1 SNRRETNPLIPV
13 AIIGRPVVWMS
24 LADPIWASGQASRV
38 KGRTHDRIR
47 TNASILKTYLN
58 PTGRPHMG
66 HRVRLIPPQYVKP
79 FVKRAKNDR
88 NDAEA
93 ISEAAS
99 RPTMRSVVVKTVD
112 QQADGI
118 NHPQTS

>member
-1 SNRRETNPLIPV
+1 MAIGRTDERQNPLIPV

-58 PTGRPHMG
+58 PTGRPHMVFRRSADACAQSSG
-66 HRVRLIPPQYVKP
+66 AVLQSARPVECGVHAAGASGDCAGRR
-79 FVKRAKNDR
+79 FRTRA
-88 NDAEA
+88 
-93 ISEAAS
+93 
-99 RPTMRSVVVKTVD
+99 
-112 QQADGI
+112 
-118 NHPQTS
+118 

>member
-1 SNRRETNPLIPV
+1 MAIGRTDERQNPLIPV

-58 PTGRPHMG
+58 PTGRPHMVFRRSADACAQSSGRFFKVNAACMPQG
-66 HRVRLIPPQYVKP
+66 HPVIVQAGASEQGRELG
-79 FVKRAKNDR
+79 AAT
-88 NDAEA
+88 AEV
-93 ISEAAS
+93 IH
-99 RPTMRSVVVKTVD
+99 RC
-112 QQADGI
+112 
-118 NHPQTS
+118 

>member
-1 SNRRETNPLIPV
+1 MAIGRTDERQNPLIPV

-58 PTGRPHMG
+58 PTGRPHMVSDNLLG
-66 HRVRLIPPQYVKP
+66 AEIG
-79 FVKRAKNDR
+79 R
-88 NDAEA
+88 NDDFQNFAVWRIVQHGVLDA
-93 ISEAAS
+93 
-99 RPTMRSVVVKTVD
+99 R
-112 QQADGI
+112 GL
-118 NHPQTS
+118 

>member
-1 SNRRETNPLIPV
+1 MAIGRTDERQNPLIPV

-58 PTGRPHMG
+58 PTGRPHM
-66 HRVRLIPPQYVKP
+66 VLQS
-79 FVKRAKNDR
+79 NQ
-88 NDAEA
+88 
-93 ISEAAS
+93 SEDGCGKSA
-99 RPTMRSVVVKTVD
+99 RPV
-112 QQADGI
+112 
-118 NHPQTS
+118 